1 MLNVKI
7 DLIKYTYYINNTMS
21 AFLKLL
27 VKKRRII
34 LVTVATTLTSDIGYK
49 YYMKPDGSDI
59 INRLINIKEL
69 SDSNVSTY
77 YRSTNNNVNSGSVT
91 YSCKNTPSISP
102 CSITVTN
109 NIAQVDNTYDLSGA
123 TYSIDSPSDLDT
135 LIGRVIIFVKAGCDN
150 NSKSK

>member
-91 YSCKNTPSISP
+91 YSCKNTPSIVP

-109 NIAQVDNTYDLSGA
+109 NIAQVDNTFGDA
-123 TYSIDSPSDLDT
+123 TYSIDTATNLDT

-150 NSKSK
+150 KSKSK